1 MPEERIEMLR
11 DELESHLK
19 MELLPFWLTR
29 MKDNTNGGY
38 ITHFDKNGSDTQENE
53 KSLIAQSRS
62 LYTLSSAARQGYEI
76 DKCINLA
83 RHGFDFLIRYLW
95 DDLNG
100 GFFWMVDRKGNII
113 RDDKVLYG
121 QSFAIYGLSEYFLA
135 SGDKEALGYAEKL
148 FTIISQK
155 CYDQVYAG
163 YYEMFDRMWNLA
175 GPGSKGGDRKT
186 LDVHMHLMEAFTN
199 LYNGSKSKLHRETL
213 KEVVQLLINKILHPK
228 YKTGIPQFTPDWKVV
243 TQIKFDIIWG
253 WDRYT
258 NGGQKSN
265 PEDNT
270 AYGHNAEFA
279 WLLLHALKVLKEDP
293 SDYLELIRT
302 IYNHTFEN
310 GIDWKYGGVYVE
322 GPHAGGVYD
331 EEKEFWQQA
340 EVMIGMLDAYI
351 LFKDLKY
358 LNAYENIHRFVFDKM
373 INHQIG
379 EWWPL
384 LTREGKP
391 IWTHMSHSWKVNYH
405 TVRCM
410 IQCINR
416 LDTIKNHLKK

>member
-1 MPEERIEMLR
+1 MPGEKIEILLN
-11 DELESHLK
+11 ELVFHLK
-19 MELLPFWLTR
+19 QELLPFWLNR
-29 MKDNTNGGY
+29 LKDNEMGGY
-38 ITHFDKNGSDTQENE
+38 ITHFDKDGKNTGEDE

-62 LYTLSSAARQGYEI
+62 LYTMSSAARQGYEV
-76 DKCINLA
+76 DKCTDLA
-83 RHGFDFLIRYLW
+83 KHGFDFIIRYLW
-95 DDLNG
+95 DASNG
-100 GFFWMVDRKGNII
+100 GFYWMVDRKGNVLQ
-113 RDDKVLYG
+113 DDKILYG
-121 QSFAIYGLSEYFLA
+121 QSFALYSLSEYYLA
-135 SGDKEALGYAEKL
+135 TGNQAGLEYAEKL
-148 FTIISQK
+148 FNIIQQK
-155 CYDQVYAG
+155 CYDHKYGG
-163 YYEMFDRMWNLA
+163 YYEMFDCQWQLA

-199 LYNGSKSKLHRETL
+199 LYSCSKSKLHRVAL
-213 KEVVQLLINKILHPK
+213 LEVVQLLLQKILHPV
-228 YKTGIPQFTPDWKVV
+228 YKTGIPQFTPDWKIAP
-243 TQIKFDIIWG
+243 QIKFDIIWG
-253 WDRYT
+253 WDRYSD
-258 NGGQKSN
+258 GSKKAN

-279 WLLLHALKVLKEDP
+279 WLLLHALNVLKSDS
-293 SDYLELIRT
+293 SDYLGLIRT
-302 IYNHTFEN
+302 IYNHTVEN
-310 GIDWKYGGVYVE
+310 GIDWKYGGVFVE

-351 LFKDLKY
+351 LFKDPKY
-358 LNAYENIHRFVFDKM
+358 LEAYENVHRFVFDKM

-384 LTREGKP
+384 LTREGVP

-416 LDTIKNHLKK
+416 LNTIKYHWKK